1 MCDLNTASV
10 DEMAALPKMTRALAL
25 QLQLWRPFKSWDDV
39 AIASGLDDRAVQR
52 LRAAGARVEPV
63 DLGEPRLAPLSRCG

>member
-10 DEMAALPKMTRALAL
+10 DEMAKLPKVTRTQAL
-25 QLQLWRPFKSWDDV
+25 QLQLWRPFRSWDDV
-39 AIASGLDDRAVQR
+39 AAVPGLEDRAIQR